1 MSVQFVPTN
10 KQEMR
15 ALLAYC
21 STHRESIQQQR
32 ECSEYLNAV
41 ATVRDI
47 MQAHFELHPAGPRVT
62 VCPWRTLGTS
72 EMCHAIARK
81 FSVPHWDVAADA
93 NPS

>member
-21 STHRESIQQQR
+21 STHRESIQQR
-32 ECSEYLNAV
+32 RASREYLSAV
-41 ATVRDI
+41 ALVRDR
-47 MQAHFELHPAGPRVT
+47 MRAHFEQYPAGPRET
-62 VCPWRTLGTS
+62 VCPWRALGTS
-72 EMCHAIARK
+72 EMCYAIARK
-81 FSVPHWDVAADA
+81 FSVPHWDVSADA